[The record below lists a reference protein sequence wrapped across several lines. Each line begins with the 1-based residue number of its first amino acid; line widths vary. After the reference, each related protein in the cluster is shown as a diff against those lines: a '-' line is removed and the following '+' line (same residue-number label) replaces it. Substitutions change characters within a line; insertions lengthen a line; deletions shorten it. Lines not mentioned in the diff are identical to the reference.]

1 MVDTVQRRLWKL
13 LEGYLLRAGLS
24 VVPQVYF
31 KAYQVPGT
39 CSAGGRE
46 PCEQDTHD
54 HSFMSSWESPACLES
69 YLLSPTRAD
78 PHTACMDLALVQM
91 VLEDLDPPRRA
102 GEGHEVGLCGD
113 PEGKGSGGACWG
125 LCATLSRYLGCLS
138 TPPPAQAGIHGGR
151 WLTIT
156 RVSFPM
162 TQRYVPQPSSESH
175 LSPTSWD
182 PNTSLIYLL
191 GTSVDQH
198 CPASER
204 ETIGWPEV
212 VHTK

>member
-78 PHTACMDLALVQM
+78 PHMACMDLALVQM

-113 PEGKGSGGACWG
+113 PEGKGSGGCLLGAMRH
-125 LCATLSRYLGCLS
+125 LEQIPVLSEY
-138 TPPPAQAGIHGGR
+138 
-151 WLTIT
+151 
-156 RVSFPM
+156 
-162 TQRYVPQPSSESH
+162 
-175 LSPTSWD
+175 LSPCSGRDTWRTLADYHTRLLPYDSKVC
-182 PNTSLIYLL
+182 PTAKFREPLVTHLL
-191 GTSVDQH
+191 GPKHLPYLSVRDF
-198 CPASER
+198 CGPALPS
-204 ETIGWPEV
+204 
-212 VHTK
+212 K